1 MSKMF
6 SHCSNICNLNKFL
19 KIKRLFFLYVHVHHF
34 IININFFDIQYI
46 MQFTVVRFIFHYATG
61 TSLGIFAEVCR
72 SENVTFLFSDDD
84 GLLVTFKTG
93 L

>member
-1 MSKMF
+1 MS
-6 SHCSNICNLNKFL
+6 L
-19 KIKRLFFLYVHVHHF
+19 KCVLIEAISVIKKKRHFFGDVHVLLHHF
-34 IININFFDIQYI
+34 NINISFFDIQYI
-46 MQFTVVRFIFHYATG
+46 MQFKVVRFIFHYATG
-61 TSLGIFAEVCR
+61 TSLCIFAELCS